1 MDEEDGT
8 EREDLPPKPLRQRH
22 DGFTPKKQKKFF
34 KALKKTGCLSD
45 SARAAGISRNTVRR
59 HRNRWPE
66 FDAKVMATLDM
77 AAIGLDAVAWTR
89 ATQGAEEKVYRDGK
103 LVMTRV
109 KPSDAMLRLLLQ
121 GANPRKYGRT
131 GQMPK
136 AALMEKLRKEARAE
150 MRAKLAATRP
160 EMIAKLQ
167 RLLAMLKK
175 RREKAALAKQ
185 GERGDPQ

>member
-1 MDEEDGT
+1 MEENGEA
-8 EREDLPPKPLRQRH
+8 ERLTPKPLRQRH

-45 SARAAGISRNTVRR
+45 AARVAGISRNTVRR
-59 HRNRWPE
+59 HRDKWPE
-66 FDAKVMATLDM
+66 FDARVIATLGM
-77 AAIGLDAVAWTR
+77 AATALDTIAWER

-136 AALMEKLRKEARAE
+136 AAVMDKLRKEARA
-150 MRAKLAATRP
+150 RLAATRP
-160 EMIAKLQ
+160 EMIATLQ

-175 RREKAALAKQ
+175 RREKAARAGLGQ
-185 GERGDPQ
+185 QGDPE